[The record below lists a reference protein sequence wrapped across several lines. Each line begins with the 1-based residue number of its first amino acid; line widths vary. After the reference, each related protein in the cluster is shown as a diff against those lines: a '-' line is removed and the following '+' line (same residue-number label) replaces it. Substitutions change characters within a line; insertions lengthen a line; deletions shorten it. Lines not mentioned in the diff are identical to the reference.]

1 MAGPLL
7 RPSELELA
15 RKRGTC
21 SREQP
26 GFNDELMSIIE
37 PVPLSTFVKTES
49 SSADATIGRSALRK
63 ASLRLLPM
71 IFLGYGINYIDR
83 TNISFASLHMNRDLH
98 FSASIYG
105 LGAGLFFLTYAAFE
119 LPSNLM
125 LVRFGARRW
134 LARIMLTWGLLAI
147 GMMFVKTP
155 MQFYT
160 MRLLLGAAEAGFAP
174 GVIFYLTLWF
184 PPTMRARAVSRFF
197 IAAPLG
203 FAVSGL
209 VAGPLLNLQGHLG
222 LAGWQWLFLVEGV
235 PAILLSVIFLLY
247 LPNNP
252 AEARWLTD
260 DERAWIHSQ
269 LHSDRTSGVAIQ
281 SDELGRAFL
290 DTRVWLLGLFNA
302 CILGCSFAYTFSAPA
317 IIQKLTGFSIT
328 HVGLIVASMS
338 LFNALCIIL
347 ISTHSDRTRERFLH
361 LAIPCLLTATGW
373 FVGGLSTAPLLAI
386 PAFWVSQICLLG
398 VQPVMFSLPADFLR
412 ARSAAAGIGIIC
424 SVGILG
430 AFFGPVW
437 MGRMRDL
444 TGSYQ
449 LGIVALAGPSLFA
462 SGIIFYLRRQSR
474 KGDGDCP

>member
-1 MAGPLL
+1 
-7 RPSELELA
+7 
-15 RKRGTC
+15 
-21 SREQP
+21 
-26 GFNDELMSIIE
+26 MSIIE
-37 PVPLSTFVKTES
+37 PVPLSTCVKTRS
-49 SSADATIGRSALRK
+49 SSVDATIGRSALRK
-63 ASLRLLPM
+63 ASLRLLPL

-134 LARIMLTWGLLAI
+134 LARIMFTWGLLAI

-155 MQFYT
+155 MQFYA

-184 PPTMRARAVSRFF
+184 PPAMRAHAVSRFF
-197 IAAPLG
+197 IAAPLS
-203 FAVSGL
+203 FAVSGV
-209 VAGPLLNLQGHLG
+209 VAGPLLDLQGHLG

-235 PAILLSVIFLLY
+235 PAILLSVIFLAY

-260 DERAWIHSQ
+260 DERTWIHRQ
-269 LHSDRTSGVAIQ
+269 LHSGRTPGAAIQ
-281 SDELGRAFL
+281 SDELGRAFR
-290 DTRVWLLGLFNA
+290 DARVWLLGLFNA
-302 CILGCSFAYTFSAPA
+302 CILCCSFAYTFSAPA

-328 HVGLIVASMS
+328 YVGFIVATMS
-338 LFNALCIIL
+338 LFNALCVIL
-347 ISTHSDRTRERFLH
+347 ISMHSDRTRERFLH
-361 LAIPCLLTATGW
+361 LAIPCLLAATGW
-373 FVGGLSTAPLLAI
+373 IVGGFSTAPLLAI
-386 PAFWVSQICLLG
+386 PAFWVSQICLLS
-398 VQPVMFSLPADFLR
+398 VQPVMFSLPADFLT
-412 ARSAAAGIGIIC
+412 ARSAAAGIGVIC

-430 AFFGPVW
+430 AFLGPVW

-444 TGSYQ
+444 SGSYQ
-449 LGIVALAGPSLFA
+449 LGIVALAGPSLLA

-474 KGDGDCP
+474 NVRVTI